1 VQIKINS
8 LKVLQRLIKSRGKG
22 QSRHTNPQIV
32 AAEKLSQCCPEV
44 FDVTLDENS
53 LDDACDHLAEYLEGK
68 VLHASHELELVAYW
82 RTLHPEWKDQ
92 ATKKQKQPV
101 KCYLFSSEI

>member
-1 VQIKINS
+1 M
-8 LKVLQRLIKSRGKG
+8 LQRLIKSRGKG

-68 VLHASHELELVAYW
+68 AIENGAFKGLILAYW
-82 RTLHPEWKDQ
+82 RTLHPDWKDP
-92 ATKKQKQPV
+92 AIKKNQKQPV
-101 KCYLFSSEI
+101 LQ